1 MSLNLCRCDG
11 KYTLVVRATNDR
23 PQGTYSQPRYER
35 YGYLTGI
42 TGDQVAYATQASE
55 GLTIII
61 EKGTKISQL
70 ATCIQTQKVV
80 TAEADILWENFSH
93 TEDQLYLAFDDSCTR
108 MLINLEIG
116 KRESCS
122 IPVRIEFKLKHSYFE
137 SLHKSLMKLPHPLVQ
152 RIFPDGCHFPML
164 TRINTSHLLEDS
176 CELSDDQEQALQAM
190 LSTPSH
196 GPPFL
201 LSGPFGTGKTF
212 LLAAAAHCFF
222 KQGREKHCSVTIFVG
237 TQQQIAAQKFLD
249 CFINIMLPRDDI
261 FIVRVVPKYYH
272 KKYDE
277 QEYTKTT
284 IEFDSN
290 LASFKKQRLCLVIST
305 CMTSMHLGR
314 HLPGSFT
321 HLLLDEGANIR
332 EPEGIIPFQLAHK
345 NTKIVIAGDQHQV
358 SFLSLSLL
366 IFSLSLHLS

>member
-11 KYTLVVRATNDR
+11 KYTLVVLATNDR
-23 PQGTYSQPRYER
+23 PQGIYSQPHYER

-42 TGDQVAYATQASE
+42 TGDQVAYATHASK
-55 GLTIII
+55 GMTIII
-61 EKGTKISQL
+61 EKGTNISKL

-80 TAEADILWENFSH
+80 TAEANILRENFSH
-93 TEDQLYLAFDDSCTR
+93 TEDQLYLAFDDTR

-116 KRESCS
+116 KCESCS

-137 SLHKSLMKLPHPLVQ
+137 NLHKSLMKLPDQLVQ

-164 TRINTSHLLEDS
+164 TIINTSHLLEDS

-222 KQGREKHCSVTIFVG
+222 KQGREKHCSVSIFIG
-237 TQQQIAAQKFLD
+237 TQQQTAAQKFLD
-249 CFINIMLPRDDI
+249 CFIDIMLPRDDI
-261 FIVRVVPKYYH
+261 FIVRVVPKSYH
-272 KKYDE
+272 KKRDE
-277 QEYTKTT
+277 QDYTMTT
-284 IEFDSN
+284 LEFNSN
-290 LASFKKQRLCLVIST
+290 LASFKKKRLCLVIAT
-305 CMTSMHLGR
+305 CMTSMQLGR
-314 HLPGSFT
+314 DLPGSFT

-358 SFLSLSLL
+358 SFSPYLY
-366 IFSLSLHLS
+366 